1 MADTPELDISMGNK
15 SGAAISMG
23 DPMSEPEF
31 ETIDG
36 KAKGI
41 DTDDIPEE
49 DEGGTGQTG
58 EETPSEDPEAN
69 PEGGA
74 EGDDEGDGGNE
85 PEAPKDLGE
94 FDPEKVADWD
104 AQYVKDGSLDV
115 HGALSQEFFAN
126 AEAGNEG
133 LNEGTY
139 AYLESKGIS
148 KATVKDI
155 EAMAKTNR
163 EFAAKDAANVKK
175 EHDLAL
181 MTEAGGPDPLKE
193 ALKWGKE
200 GGYTKEQQERFNQ
213 VMAGDDLEAKK
224 DAVAALMVR
233 SGIKKDKPR
242 VPARDATKGQG
253 KTNNQVQPFASRE
266 EYRKAFDEAKNSPRQ
281 SREVA
286 ARLAVS
292 KFR

>member
-15 SGAAISMG
+15 AGAAISMG
-23 DPMSEPEF
+23 DPLSEPEF

-49 DEGGTGQTG
+49 DADGTTPEDDLKGDEEEGDQDGGSEDGDEG
-58 EETPSEDPEAN
+58 EEGDEP
-69 PEGGA
+69 A
-74 EGDDEGDGGNE
+74 EI
-85 PEAPKDLGE
+85 KDLGE

-163 EFAAKDAANVKK
+163 EAAAKDAKAVKQ

-181 MTEAGGPDPLKE
+181 MTEAGGPDPLRE
-193 ALKWGKE
+193 ALKWGKD

-233 SGIKKDKPR
+233 SGVKKDKPR
-242 VPARDATKGQG
+242 IPARDGTKGQG
-253 KTNNQVQPFASRE
+253 KTNNQVQPFASRA
-266 EYRKAFDEAKNSPRQ
+266 EYRKAFEDSKNNPRKA
-281 SREVA
+281 REVA
-286 ARLAVS
+286 ARLKVS
-292 KFR
+292 KF